1 MIVSIQEVRTIHLL
15 GAAVS
20 RNSSQEYSTQQVQ
33 VAWEEETHLL
43 CTFTDKDTNVCANCF
58 YPAVSAETV
67 HAKTWMLA
75 APAAQN
81 LAPASKAIQQV
92 GNE

>member
-1 MIVSIQEVRTIHLL
+1 MVSIQEVHMIHLL

-20 RNSSQEYSTQQVQ
+20 RNSFKEYSTQQVQ

-43 CTFTDKDTNVCANCF
+43 CTFTDKRHKGMCRLFLSHCLLRDC
-58 YPAVSAETV
+58 V

-75 APAAQN
+75 AAATQN
-81 LAPASKAIQQV
+81 SPSFKTHPEWEPI
-92 GNE
+92 